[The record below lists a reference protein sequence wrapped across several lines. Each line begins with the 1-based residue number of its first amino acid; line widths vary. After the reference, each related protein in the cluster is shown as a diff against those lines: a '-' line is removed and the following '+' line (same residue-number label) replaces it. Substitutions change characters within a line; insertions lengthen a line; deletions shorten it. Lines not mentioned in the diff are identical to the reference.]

1 MSQKLVQQ
9 AKVKTNLTKGS
20 ICSIDVQAVTFKSL
34 WDNYVTGS
42 PYDDPSKTH
51 SNQCA
56 IRMSATLHKVGVE
69 MKSFSQKTVKP
80 EAGKESIGRILLN
93 GKATS
98 TRADEMASWLK
109 QQPFCGLP
117 KEPENITG
125 KDWESKVKDRT
136 GIIFFGGYWTREGE
150 EGAGASGGHID
161 LWNGSRLTN
170 NGTLG
175 TVETFMRFRL
185 GIHRPWPRV
194 YSDLRASKTILFF
207 EIK

>member
-20 ICSIDVQAVTFKSL
+20 ICSINVQAVTFKSL

-80 EAGKESIGRILLN
+80 EAGKASIGRILLD

-98 TRADEMASWLK
+98 TRANEMASWLR

-117 KEPENITG
+117 KAPEDITG
-125 KDWESKVKDRT
+125 QDWETKVRGRT
-136 GIIFFGGYWTREGE
+136 GIIAFDGYWSRDSDSTGQ
-150 EGAGASGGHID
+150 ASGGHID
-161 LWNGSRLTN
+161 LWNGSKMTGF
-170 NGTLG
+170 GTG
-175 TVETFMRFRL
+175 VRARW
-185 GIHRPWPRV
+185 GIVIPGIW
-194 YSDLRASKTILFF
+194 SDLRKSKTILFF
-207 EIK
+207 PIS